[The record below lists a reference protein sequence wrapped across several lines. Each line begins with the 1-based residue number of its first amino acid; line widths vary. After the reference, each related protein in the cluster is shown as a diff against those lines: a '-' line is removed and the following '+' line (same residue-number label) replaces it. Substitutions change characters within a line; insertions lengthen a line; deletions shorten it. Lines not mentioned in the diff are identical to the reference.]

1 MALVC
6 GDSGRYANA
15 KKLLSQ
21 SARFMLAP
29 QNAQVIIRTMEQTI
43 ADRWYETCRTEG
55 VAEKDCDRISG
66 AFVYPGFSL
75 SADGN

>member
-1 MALVC
+1 
-6 GDSGRYANA
+6 
-15 KKLLSQ
+15 
-21 SARFMLAP
+21 MLAP
-29 QNAQVIIRTMEQTI
+29 QDAQVIIRTMEQTI